1 MPYVG
6 DEDLREHVP
15 DGQKRREL
23 PPSIKLMLISPL
35 TYALL
40 PGFETR
46 IDLKFRNREG
56 NIQKDVSRNE
66 SQPRHVGSDEGRIRA
81 CYNAGIRD
89 ENTVP
94 VG

>member
-1 MPYVG
+1 MYSASLSNTV
-6 DEDLREHVP
+6 ESVRIAVY
-15 DGQKRREL
+15 
-23 PPSIKLMLISPL
+23 PSHNPL
-35 TYALL
+35 LL
-40 PGFETR
+40 GFETR
-46 IDLKFRNREG
+46 LFLKFRNREG